1 MPALATITL
10 DVLAAKSGVD
20 TATLLSYQRL
30 GLVPKPQRVANEL
43 LLYRTDDVER
53 VVFIR
58 RAIALGFSV
67 EAVRELLG
75 LAGKK
80 PKACAD
86 VHEIA
91 SRHLADIRRRRAEL
105 AQMERALA
113 PLVDSCPR
121 RGGLAACPIM
131 SSLSHLDVP
140 SSLHEADLAP

>member
-1 MPALATITL
+1 CLA
-10 DVLAAKSGVD
+10 
-20 TATLLSYQRL
+20 YQRL

-43 LLYRTDDVER
+43 LLYRTDDIER

-86 VHEIA
+86 VHAIA

-105 AQMERALA
+105 AQMERALV
-113 PLVDSCPR
+113 PLVESCPR
-121 RGGLAACPIM
+121 RGGLAACPLPR
-131 SSLSHLDVP
+131 SP
-140 SSLHEADLAP
+140 SPRDPPAPPP